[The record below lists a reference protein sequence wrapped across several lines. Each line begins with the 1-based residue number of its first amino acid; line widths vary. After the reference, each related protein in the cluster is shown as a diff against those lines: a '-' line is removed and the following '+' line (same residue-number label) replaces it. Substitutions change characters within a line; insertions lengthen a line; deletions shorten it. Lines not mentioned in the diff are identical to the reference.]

1 LIRYANSREVAGYE
15 LSLLPVDNKKEEEM
29 GYSEERLKSDIMK
42 NNRRVILLIDSIAKE
57 HGVTKVTSVPDTQT
71 TVHDWFLVQT
81 RSRTIGSS

>member
-57 HGVTKVTSVPDTQT
+57 HGVTKVT
-71 TVHDWFLVQT
+71 
-81 RSRTIGSS
+81 